1 MAFSKQYHEIIGA
14 MHRLELLRRIS
25 IRDNARGIEIRR
37 AQMPMLEYI
46 AAHEGC
52 TQADISKY
60 LHVSPASV
68 ACSAKRME
76 AAGLIARAADESNLR
91 CNRLSATAEGLAR
104 LAQMRAVVVAH
115 NGHQAVAQAE
125 HRHKDEGLQLKV
137 RAQHVDGHVAKAQQ
151 DHVHQ
156 HIHDRRDGLHHNA
169 GDAHG
174 QDVRQ
179 HRAVRA
185 EEGAQGEMQLID
197 TVDCGCI

>member
-25 IRDNARGIEIRR
+25 IRDNARGTEIRR

-91 CNRLSATAEGLAR
+91 CNRLSATVEGLAR
-104 LAQMRAVVVAH
+104 LTQMRAVFDALDARTFEGFSEAELATLS
-115 NGHQAVAQAE
+115 NLLERMIRNAASGDTAQKTMHE
-125 HRHKDEGLQLKV
+125 LVCQLHDLEG
-137 RAQHVDGHVAKAQQ
+137 D
-151 DHVHQ
+151 DP
-156 HIHDRRDGLHHNA
+156 
-169 GDAHG
+169 
-174 QDVRQ
+174 
-179 HRAVRA
+179 
-185 EEGAQGEMQLID
+185 
-197 TVDCGCI
+197 C